1 MHCPRG
7 SVQLVCKTCFV
18 LIPVSSPC
26 TKRAKKTLSANIKG
40 IPETL
45 PIKIPKLLCN
55 NQITISVVTMVD
67 AINTLK
73 GISIN
78 GRVEAT
84 VKY

>member
-1 MHCPRG
+1 MYAK
-7 SVQLVCKTCFV
+7 QV
-18 LIPVSSPC
+18 LMIIPVSSPY

-45 PIKIPKLLCN
+45 PIRIPKLLCN
-55 NQITISVVTMVD
+55 NQITISVVTMVG

-78 GRVEAT
+78 GRVETT